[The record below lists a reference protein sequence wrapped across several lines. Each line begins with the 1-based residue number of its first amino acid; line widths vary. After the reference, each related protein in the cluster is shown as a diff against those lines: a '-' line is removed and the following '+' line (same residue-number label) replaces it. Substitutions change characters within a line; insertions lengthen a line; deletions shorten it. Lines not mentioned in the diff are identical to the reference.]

1 MRCAAIAAVPPILPY
16 TPSDVRRSR
25 VLPALRAL
33 CSTLTPRCVS
43 TSSALHGLYASFV
56 SVSMRK
62 VTVAGTALGTGNRT
76 DMLKAAL
83 ASTLAPLFHA
93 CYGLD
98 DVVCESNPSHG

>member
-1 MRCAAIAAVPPILPY
+1 
-16 TPSDVRRSR
+16 
-25 VLPALRAL
+25 
-33 CSTLTPRCVS
+33 
-43 TSSALHGLYASFV
+43 
-56 SVSMRK
+56 MRK